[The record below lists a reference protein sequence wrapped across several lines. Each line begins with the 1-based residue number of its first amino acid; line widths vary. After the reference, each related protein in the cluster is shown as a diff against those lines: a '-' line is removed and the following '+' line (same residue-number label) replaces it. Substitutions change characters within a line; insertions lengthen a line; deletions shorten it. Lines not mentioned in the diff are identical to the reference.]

1 MDSISD
7 MSIDQLKDTMEQ
19 ELQKPAPDRSI
30 IMECLQELKRREPDG
45 EPDKVL
51 AAWEASQQP
60 KERLTAKGWRRIIA
74 AAAIVA
80 VVLLATIP
88 DVCGE
93 ENVIQLIGRWTD
105 SIFSFGEI
113 HEHEFVYQ
121 TDHPGLQELYDTVT
135 ALGAE
140 RNVVPTWLPNGY
152 KLKQLETQKQ
162 PECITV
168 FAIFVDAEHE
178 ILINVMVFTST
189 PNTEY
194 QKGSETVELFEQN
207 GIKHYIVKNDET
219 WTATWVIDN
228 IECFLSVDT
237 ETNLKQV
244 LSSIYESEE

>member
-19 ELQKPAPDRSI
+19 ELQKPAPDRST
-30 IMECLQELKRREPDG
+30 IMECLQELKRREPEG
-45 EPDKVL
+45 THDKVL
-51 AAWEASQQP
+51 EAWEASQQP
-60 KERLTAKGWRRIIA
+60 KARLTAKGWRRIIA
-74 AAAIVA
+74 AAAIVV

-88 DVCGE
+88 NVCGE

-105 SIFSFGEI
+105 NIFSFGEI

-152 KLKQLETQKQ
+152 KLEQLETQKQ

-168 FAIFVDAEHE
+168 FAIFVDAEHQ
-178 ILINVMVFTST
+178 ILINVMAFTST

-219 WTATWVIDN
+219 WTAAWVVEN
-228 IECFLSVDT
+228 MECSMSAHDK
-237 ETNLKQV
+237 ETLCKMI
-244 LSSIYESEE
+244 SSIY

>member
-1 MDSISD
+1 
-7 MSIDQLKDTMEQ
+7 MSSLSEMSTEQLKDTVEQ
-19 ELQKPAPDRSI
+19 EIRKPTPDRTI
-30 IMECLQELKRREPDG
+30 VMECLQELKRRDPDG

-51 AAWEASQQP
+51 AAWEASQKP
-60 KERLTAKGWRRIIA
+60 KARLTAKGWRRIIA
-74 AAAIVA
+74 AAAIVV

-113 HEHEFVYQ
+113 QEHEFVYQ

-152 KLKQLETQKQ
+152 KLEQLETQKQ
-162 PECITV
+162 LECITV
-168 FAIFVDAEHE
+168 FAIFVDAEHQ
-178 ILINVMVFTST
+178 ILINVMAFTST

-219 WTATWVIDN
+219 WTAAWVVEN
-228 IECFLSVDT
+228 MECFVSADT
-237 ETNLKQV
+237 ENDLKQI
-244 LSSIYESEE
+244 LSSIYESED